1 MKEHSPYKSQRYHRK
16 LHQSH
21 KKSQKYNVMQK
32 NIRLTIRDKKT
43 EKLYFN
49 IKLQQSKETELVHM
63 QCVYVCM
70 CMDKT

>member
-21 KKSQKYNVMQK
+21 KKSHEIKSQKYNVMQK

-49 IKLQQSKETELVHM
+49 IKL
-63 QCVYVCM
+63 
-70 CMDKT
+70 